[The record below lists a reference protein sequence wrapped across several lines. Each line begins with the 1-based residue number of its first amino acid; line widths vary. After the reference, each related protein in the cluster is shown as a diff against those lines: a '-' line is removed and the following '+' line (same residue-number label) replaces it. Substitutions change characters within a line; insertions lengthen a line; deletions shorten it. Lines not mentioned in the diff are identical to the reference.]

1 MRGSESMFNVSCGET
16 FFSLVCVASLRACAH
31 AHTHSPGAFATM
43 SRVLAESPLGKK
55 GRYSQDQGKFQQVG
69 DVTTIPCPDSCCN
82 GYLIYKVA
90 LSGAKFCVCTN
101 ASKSGAISIGTPTG
115 EVSSKGKPREYTLP
129 VLLEGCIPTSIVFIA
144 SSSA

>member
-1 MRGSESMFNVSCGET
+1 
-16 FFSLVCVASLRACAH
+16 
-31 AHTHSPGAFATM
+31 M

-101 ASKSGAISIGTPTG
+101 ASKTDGSHCSFTGNCLFKDSRKAASQESEAERNQRLCVSCFGEVSGAISIGTPTG

-129 VLLEGCIPTSIVFIA
+129 VLLERCIPTSIVFIA